1 MDGVKLPLITFLLF
15 ISILLFSSKTY
26 LYAKEEININHN
38 IIAKE
43 IEIVNNKIDNLN
55 KDYEEILSQISSLEE
70 SEDIESLQNQ
80 INELNSLIKELQKE
94 NEELKK
100 ELR

>member
-15 ISILLFSSKTY
+15 ICIILFSSKTY
-26 LYAKEEININHN
+26 LYAKEEININYN
-38 IIAKE
+38 IVSKE
-43 IEIVNNKIDNLN
+43 VEIVNNKIDNLN

-80 INELNSLIKELQKE
+80 INELSSLIKELQKE